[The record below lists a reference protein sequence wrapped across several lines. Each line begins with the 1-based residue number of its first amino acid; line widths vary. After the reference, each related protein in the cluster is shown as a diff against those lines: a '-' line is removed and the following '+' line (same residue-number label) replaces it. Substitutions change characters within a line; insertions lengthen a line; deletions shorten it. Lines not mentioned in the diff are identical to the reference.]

1 AWLDRRAERL
11 ILKGSVSLNELA
23 HEVRDL
29 VPAPGGNS
37 RGRLRTMLQRD
48 GWRVAEAG
56 DGRAGLELV
65 TRSLPSRAWL
75 DRRAERLIL
84 KGSVSLNELAHEVRD
99 LVPAPEENSRERPPP
114 AAGRPA

>member
-1 AWLDRRAERL
+1 MRFLRVLGLLPVFALLGGCDMVLMNPSGDIALQERNL
-11 ILKGSVSLNELA
+11 IIASTGLMLLII
-23 HEVRDL
+23 
-29 VPAPGGNS
+29 VPVIVLTAK
-37 RGRLRTMLQRD
+37 D
-48 GWRVAEAG
+48 
-56 DGRAGLELV
+56 V
-65 TRSLPSRAWL
+65 TPEERAWL